1 MDGETRRN
9 KERQIET
16 RETRR
21 NKERDTHTHRW

>member
-21 NKERDTHTHRW
+21 NKERHTHTHRW